1 MAAGGFRARDRELA
15 EGFGAAAAA
24 AGVSRVIYL
33 GGLGNEPS
41 SEHLAS
47 RHEVGVALAAAGVP
61 VVELRAA
68 VVLGSGSISFE
79 MLRYLT
85 ERLPF
90 MVCPRWVHTEIQPIA
105 LGDMVAYLVKAL
117 DVEPG
122 VYEVGGADVTTYRD
136 MISAYALVR
145 GLGTSVRRRRAI
157 PDTTPVV
164 VLGGPRDTGR
174 PTREPRSHR
183 EPRDPGGRP

>member
-1 MAAGGFRARDRELA
+1 MPAPSTSATSARSRTHSPAVTTRTTSCTRWRRAASGRGTASSPRASARPRP
-15 EGFGAAAAA
+15 A

-47 RHEVGVALAAAGVP
+47 RHEVGVALAAGGVP

-105 LGDMVAYLVKAL
+105 LDDMVAYLVKAL
-117 DVEPG
+117 DVDAGRLRGRRGRRDDVPRHDLG
-122 VYEVGGADVTTYRD
+122 V
-136 MISAYALVR
+136 
-145 GLGTSVRRRRAI
+145 RARARAHHAGSSS
-157 PDTTPVV
+157 TCRT
-164 VLGGPRDTGR
+164 
-174 PTREPRSHR
+174 
-183 EPRDPGGRP
+183 